1 MIYILQ
7 INNKILLK
15 NRIKKQK
22 DITKSN
28 INSFLI
34 HKIKEI

>member
-1 MIYILQ
+1 M
-7 INNKILLK
+7 LLK
-15 NRIKKQK
+15 SKIKKQK